1 MIPKEWL
8 KTQGEGS
15 VVGVIDTGINPFLD
29 CFHNVKMELKY
40 FGKTNGRHGTHVV
53 STILQFAPKTNVI
66 FAGGCFE
73 GYEKLENMLEWMIIH
88 NIDVLNLSLSYNDKN
103 DKIEKLLHEINSRG
117 TIVVAAFNSKMTYPC
132 KYPFVLKAGNGGEF
146 EAAQEWVSYFHDG
159 SKKVM
164 RGSSVSAAITSGLC
178 SLGRAFDQSLT
189 KEKFL
194 SVISPK
200 DVFFE
205 QNNKKQVNVNL

>member
-1 MIPKEWL
+1 MIKPCGRSLNENSCGYNSG
-8 KTQGEGS
+8 TF
-15 VVGVIDTGINPFLD
+15 N
-29 CFHNVKMELKY
+29 CF
-40 FGKTNGRHGTHVV
+40 
-53 STILQFAPKTNVI
+53 S
-66 FAGGCFE
+66 
-73 GYEKLENMLEWMIIH
+73 
-88 NIDVLNLSLSYNDKN
+88 
-103 DKIEKLLHEINSRG
+103 
-117 TIVVAAFNSKMTYPC
+117 AAFNSKMTYPC
-132 KYPFVLKAGNGGEF
+132 KYPFVLKSGNGGEF